1 MIDADELYGGGVG
14 VIWKDVAIGVG
25 LLGMAI
31 LGSVYSI
38 SRLDQTELASEGVI
52 DGLIFSA
59 SIMSL
64 IVSILY
70 LSTGIRL

>member
-1 MIDADELYGGGVG
+1 M
-14 VIWKDVAIGVG
+14 IWKDVAIGVG